1 MYNKLLDEYFSSKL
15 LEFEML
21 YIDEYKK
28 KSELLVQD
36 ILGINK
42 SDIYTKN
49 YSIPFE
55 KLQLLEDAF
64 SKLKENIPV
73 QHILSKTYFYDN
85 EFFTPPGTFIPR
97 PETELIID
105 CVKNDFS
112 LMEKK
117 NVLEV
122 GSGTGCLSISIA
134 KLYKNFFITGIDIS
148 TKAIET
154 SIKNAKKINYSNV
167 EFIKKDFFS
176 MNFKYYDIIISNP
189 PYLAIEEIESLDKSV
204 KNHDPFIA
212 LSDNSDGLSFYKFFI
227 NNIDLFLK
235 KDGVMY
241 FEIPNSPITE
251 TIISLVKKN
260 KKISSEIFKDFSG
273 NNRIRGISMR
283 QKDNPLTLA
292 AALAL

>member
-1 MYNKLLDEYFSSKL
+1 
-15 LEFEML
+15 ML

-112 LMEKK
+112 LIEKK

-154 SIKNAKKINYSNV
+154 SIKNAKKINCSNV

-273 NNRIRGISMR
+273 NNRVIKIYFNIR
-283 QKDNPLTLA
+283 
-292 AALAL
+292 

>member
-112 LMEKK
+112 LTEKK

-134 KLYKNFFITGIDIS
+134 KLYKNFFITGIDIL

-154 SIKNAKKINYSNV
+154 SIKNAKKINCSNV

-273 NNRIRGISMR
+273 NNRVIKIYFNIR
-283 QKDNPLTLA
+283 
-292 AALAL
+292 